1 MRGFY
6 WRLGCGWLRVG
17 QYGGRA
23 SQKISVWKNR
33 VVRRKFI
40 SGARHPLYV
49 PNIPLCTMSKWN
61 LTFHI
66 ILFSLIV
73 ASLLHGNVEHL
84 STSRWP
90 SCSCGCMIFVNGFYG
105 QLFLHIFSKDLEVC
119 LKLQE
124 LASPAW
130 RLAWARTKFC
140 SESFHLQRYF
150 CEWWALSCRK
160 NISINIWIQED
171 ETRGGTNRSLA
182 IFFHAFPWRQL
193 EYLVL
198 HPSPSGRKL
207 FAGPILPDPWLCVY
221 IPYML
226 AECSHL

>member
-1 MRGFY
+1 
-6 WRLGCGWLRVG
+6 
-17 QYGGRA
+17 
-23 SQKISVWKNR
+23 
-33 VVRRKFI
+33 
-40 SGARHPLYV
+40 
-49 PNIPLCTMSKWN
+49 MSKWN

-66 ILFSLIV
+66 ILFSLIA

-90 SCSCGCMIFVNGFYG
+90 SCRCGSMIFVNGFYG

-130 RLAWARTKFC
+130 YLAWARTKFC
-140 SESFHLQRYF
+140 SESFQVQRYF

-160 NISINIWIQED
+160 NILINIRIQED
-171 ETRGGTNRSLA
+171 ETRGGRNRSLA

-198 HPSPSGRKL
+198 HPSPSGRTY
-207 FAGPILPDPWLCVY
+207 LPDHCLCVY

-226 AECSHL
+226 AGCSHLPGLLMEKQLEASWVTI